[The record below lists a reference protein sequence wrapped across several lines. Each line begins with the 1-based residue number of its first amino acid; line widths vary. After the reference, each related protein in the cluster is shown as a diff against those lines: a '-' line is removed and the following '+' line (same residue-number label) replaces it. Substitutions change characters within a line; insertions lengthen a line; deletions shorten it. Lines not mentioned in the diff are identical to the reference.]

1 VLRKLVITLVA
12 LAAGVALA
20 ALPTASGSAAPAA
33 AASKAKPAYL
43 TVEVRVGKIVARGH
57 ATKATGVATAALAGP
72 NGGVTK
78 VRQRVTLSAAKGG
91 SCRVLHLFL
100 EKLDLTLLGLN
111 AHLDKVNL
119 DITGK
124 RHGGV
129 LGSLFC
135 KLAGGL
141 KGKIAAKRAINARL
155 AKHPMRAFKT
165 RARLAPQATA
175 SQASPTCQVLD
186 LVLGPLNLDL
196 LGLVVDLNQVHL
208 SVTATRGG
216 GVLGDLFCK
225 LADEAPPAQ
234 TTQTTQTTA
243 TA

>member
-1 VLRKLVITLVA
+1 VLRRFLIIAAA
-12 LAAGVALA
+12 LAAGGALA

-33 AASKAKPAYL
+33 SAAKAAPKYL
-43 TVEVRVGKIVARGH
+43 TVEVRVGKIVTRGR
-57 ATKATGVATAALAGP
+57 ATKATGVATATLSSL
-72 NGGVTK
+72 NGNVTRVK
-78 VRQRVTLSAAKGG
+78 QKVTLSAGKGG
-91 SCRVLHLFL
+91 SCRVLHLYL

-124 RHGGV
+124 RSGGV

-141 KGKIAAKRAINARL
+141 KGKLAARKAINSRL

-165 RARLAPQATA
+165 RARLVPQATA
-175 SQASPTCQVLD
+175 SQAQPTCQVLD

-216 GVLGDLFCK
+216 GVLGDLFCR

-234 TTQTTQTTA
+234 TQTTTTA
-243 TA
+243 A

>member
-1 VLRKLVITLVA
+1 VLRRFLITVVA
-12 LAAGVALA
+12 LAAGAALA
-20 ALPTASGSAAPAA
+20 AIPTAPGSAAPAA
-33 AASKAKPAYL
+33 SASKSAPKYL
-43 TVEVRVGKIVARGH
+43 TVEVRVGKIVARGK
-57 ATKATGVATAALAGP
+57 ATKATGVATATLSGI
-72 NGGVTK
+72 GGEVTRVK
-78 VRQRVTLSAAKGG
+78 QKVTLSAGKGG

-124 RHGGV
+124 RSGGV

-141 KGKIAAKRAINARL
+141 KGKLAARKAINARL

-165 RARLAPQATA
+165 RMRLAPQATA
-175 SQASPTCQVLD
+175 SQANPTCQILD

-208 SVTATRGG
+208 NVTATRGG
-216 GVLGDLFCK
+216 GVLGDLFCR
-225 LADEAPPAQ
+225 LADNAPPP
-234 TTQTTQTTA
+234 TTTTG
-243 TA
+243 